1 MRPRSGCGAPRSA
14 LLDPVG
20 LGMKESENP
29 LLASWP
35 PGVEG
40 LPRYDAIRPEHAE
53 PAIDRILA
61 DNRAA
66 LERLLAAREASGGP
80 PSWEELIEPLA
91 DLEERLSRAWGP
103 VGHLFGVSATP
114 EWRAAY
120 GACLPKVTQYQID
133 LSQDVRLYRVYE
145 ELEKGEAFE
154 DLSEAR
160 RKIVRDALRDF
171 RLSGIA
177 LEGEPRARFGQ
188 IVRRLSELGAKF
200 QENVIDSVKAW
211 HKEVT
216 DETRL
221 AGMTSHGK
229 ALARERA
236 KAAGLPGYLLT
247 MDLPG
252 YDAVARYADDRDLR
266 REVYEAFATRAS
278 DRGPL
283 AGRFDNGPLVEETLA
298 LRHELARL
306 LGFVNYAEVS
316 LQTKMAESPDE
327 AEKFLI
333 DLNRRVRP
341 RALAELD
348 EVRAFARGRD
358 GLDELCP
365 WDMAYYAEKL
375 KAGRLGFSDDDVRP
389 YFALD
394 RVVRGM
400 FGLVERLYGLRIEQ
414 DPAVAAW
421 HPDVTTYRLRGED
434 GSYVGMFYLDPF
446 ARRDKREGAW
456 MDECVVRRR
465 TRATLQHPAA
475 YLVCNFA
482 PPLAGQPS
490 LLTHREVV
498 TLFHEF
504 GHGLHHL
511 LTQVDDLAASGIR
524 GVEGDAVEL
533 PSQFME
539 NWCYDGP
546 TLASFAR
553 HVETG
558 APLPPDLLDKLRA
571 ERSFQAGLATV
582 RQLEFGLFDLRIHRR
597 GPLSNAQVLE
607 VLAETRREV
616 SVLPPP
622 DWNRLPSSFSHI
634 FAGGY
639 AAGYYGY
646 KWAEVLSADAFAAF
660 EETSFAPETGRRF
673 RDAIL
678 ARGGSQPAM
687 SLYVGF
693 RGRRP
698 TIDALLRHSGL
709 G

>member
-1 MRPRSGCGAPRSA
+1 MAET
-14 LLDPVG
+14 D
-20 LGMKESENP
+20 NP
-29 LLASWP
+29 LLAPRAS
-35 PGVEG
+35 GEG

-61 DNRAA
+61 DNRTA
-66 LERLLAAREASGGP
+66 LEALLSSAGSPGQPAS
-80 PSWEELIEPLA
+80 WDALVEPLS

-103 VGHLFGVSATP
+103 VGHLFGVQATP
-114 EWRAAY
+114 QWRAAY

-133 LSQDVRLYRVYE
+133 LSQDTRLFRAYE
-145 ELEKGEAFE
+145 ALASSPTFGE
-154 DLSEAR
+154 LSEAR
-160 RKIVRDALRDF
+160 QKIIHDALRDF
-171 RLSGIA
+171 RLSGVA

-188 IVRRLSELGAKF
+188 IVRRLSEMAAKF

-211 HKEVT
+211 SKHVV
-216 DETRL
+216 DEARL
-221 AGMTSHGK
+221 EGMTAHGK

-236 KAAGLPGYLLT
+236 QAAGLEGFLLT
-247 MDLPG
+247 IDLPG
-252 YDAVARYADDRDLR
+252 YDAVSRFAKDRDLR
-266 REVYEAFATRAS
+266 RELYEAFATRAS

-298 LRHELARL
+298 LRYELARL
-306 LGFVNYAEVS
+306 LGFQSYAEVS
-316 LQTKMAESPDE
+316 LQTKMAPSPGE
-327 AEKFLI
+327 AEKFLL

-341 RALAELD
+341 RALAEL
-348 EVRAFARGRD
+348 EELRAFARERD
-358 GLDELCP
+358 GVSDLQP
-365 WDMAYYAEKL
+365 WDLSYYAEKL
-375 KAGRLGFSDDDVRP
+375 KERRLGFSDDDVRP
-389 YFALD
+389 YFPLD
-394 RVVRGM
+394 RVVGGM
-400 FGLVERLYGLRIEQ
+400 FSLVERLYGLRIEQ
-414 DPAVAAW
+414 DRNVTTW
-421 HPDVTTYRLRGED
+421 HPDVTAYRLRDQD
-434 GSYVGMFYLDPF
+434 GGYVGMFYLDPF

-465 TRATLQHPAA
+465 TKGALQSPAA

-482 PPLAGQPS
+482 PPLDGQPA

-511 LTQVDDLAASGIR
+511 LSKVDDLAASGIR

-546 TLASFAR
+546 TLADFAR
-553 HVETG
+553 HFRSGE
-558 APLPPDLLDKLRA
+558 PLPAHLLEKLRGT
-571 ERSFQAGLATV
+571 RTFHAGLAMV
-582 RQLEFGLFDLRIHRR
+582 RQLEFGLFDLRIHR
-597 GPLSNAQVLE
+597 GEPLSGARVLE
-607 VLAETRREV
+607 VLADVRREV
-616 SVLPPP
+616 SVLSAPE
-622 DWNRLPSSFSHI
+622 WNRLPSSFAHI

-660 EETSFAPETGRRF
+660 EESSFAVDTGRRF

-678 ARGGSQPAM
+678 ARGGSKGAM
-687 SLYVGF
+687 SLFVAF
-693 RGRRP
+693 RGRQP
-698 TIDALLRHSGL
+698 SIDALLRHSGL

>member
-1 MRPRSGCGAPRSA
+1 
-14 LLDPVG
+14 
-20 LGMKESENP
+20 MKEGENP
-29 LLASWP
+29 LLVPVAAATPSS
-35 PGVEG
+35 GGGEG

-66 LERLLAAREASGGP
+66 LERLLETRDASGDAA
-80 PSWEELIEPLA
+80 SWDALIEPLC
-91 DLEERLSRAWGP
+91 DIEERLSRAWGP
-103 VGHLFGVSATP
+103 VSHLFGVSATA

-133 LSQDVRLYRVYE
+133 LSQDARLYRAYE
-145 ELEKGEAFE
+145 GLATGGALD

-160 RKIVRDALRDF
+160 KKIVRDALRDF
-171 RLSGIA
+171 RLSGVA
-177 LEGEPRARFGQ
+177 LEGEPRARFGA

-211 HKEVT
+211 HKHVT
-216 DETRL
+216 DEGRL
-221 AGMTSHGK
+221 VGMTVHGK
-229 ALARERA
+229 ALARDRA
-236 KAAGLPGYLLT
+236 QATGLEGFLLT
-247 MDLPG
+247 IDLPG

-298 LRHELARL
+298 LRYELARL
-306 LGFVNYAEVS
+306 LGYRNYAEVS
-316 LQTKMAESPDE
+316 LETKMAESPEE
-327 AEKFLI
+327 AEAFLL

-341 RALAELD
+341 RALAELED
-348 EVRAFARGRD
+348 MRAFAAERD
-358 GLDELCP
+358 GIGELHP
-365 WDMAYYAEKL
+365 WDVAYYAEKL
-375 KAGRLGFSDDDVRP
+375 KTRRLGFSDDDIRP

-400 FGLVERLYGLRIEQ
+400 FSLVMRLYGLRIEQ
-414 DPAVAAW
+414 DRSVATW
-421 HPDVTTYRLRGED
+421 HPDVTTYRLRSED
-434 GSYVGMFYLDPF
+434 GAYVGMFYLDPF

-465 TRATLQHPAA
+465 TKSALQHPAA

-482 PPLAGQPS
+482 PPLEGKPS

-511 LTQVDDLAASGIR
+511 LTKVDDFAASGIR

-558 APLPPDLLDKLRA
+558 EPLPAALLEKLRA

-582 RQLEFGLFDLRIHRR
+582 RQLEFGLFDLRIHRSE
-597 GPLSNAQVLE
+597 PLSGARVLE
-607 VLAETRREV
+607 VLAEARREV

-622 DWNRLPSSFSHI
+622 EWNRLPSSFSHI

-660 EETSFAPETGRRF
+660 EETSFAPDTGRRF

-687 SLYVGF
+687 SLYVAF
-693 RGRRP
+693 RGRKP

-709 G
+709 S

>member
-1 MRPRSGCGAPRSA
+1 MNVP
-14 LLDPVG
+14 
-20 LGMKESENP
+20 NP
-29 LLASWP
+29 LLVPAR
-35 PGVEG
+35 GAET
-40 LPRYDAIRPEHAE
+40 LPRYDAIGPEHAE
-53 PAIDRILA
+53 PAIDRVLA

-66 LERLLAAREASGGP
+66 LEALLGALHTSAEA
-80 PSWEELIEPLA
+80 PSWATLVEPLA
-91 DLEERLSRAWGP
+91 DLEERLARVWGP
-103 VGHLFGVSATP
+103 IGHLFGVSATAA
-114 EWRAAY
+114 WRAAY
-120 GACLPKVTQYQID
+120 AACLPKVTQYQID
-133 LSQDVRLYRVYE
+133 VSQDVRLYKAYE
-145 ELEKGEAFE
+145 KLAAGAAFAR
-154 DLSEAR
+154 LPEAR
-160 RKIVRDALRDF
+160 QKIVRDALRDF

-177 LEGEPRARFGQ
+177 LEGEPRARFGAV
-188 IVRRLSELGAKF
+188 VRRLSELGAKF

-211 HKEVT
+211 RKEVS
-216 DETRL
+216 DEARL
-221 AGMTSHGK
+221 AGMTAHGK

-236 KAAGLPGYLLT
+236 QEAGLPGFLLT

-298 LRHELARL
+298 LRYELARL
-306 LGFVNYAEVS
+306 LGYASYAEVS
-316 LQTKMAESPDE
+316 LQTKMAESPAE
-327 AEKFLI
+327 AEAFLV

-341 RALAELD
+341 RALAELE
-348 EVRAFARGRD
+348 EVRAFARQRD
-358 GLDELCP
+358 GLSDLAP
-365 WDMAYYAEKL
+365 WDMAYYAEKI
-375 KAGRLGFSDDDVRP
+375 KAARLGFSDDEVRP

-400 FGLVERLYGLRIEQ
+400 FGLVERLYGLRVAR
-414 DPAVAAW
+414 DPAVATW
-421 HPDVTTYRLRGED
+421 HPDVTAYRLTGED
-434 GSYVGMFYLDPF
+434 GAYVGMFYLDPF

-465 TRATLQHPAA
+465 VAGVLQHPAA

-482 PPLAGQPS
+482 PPLGGQPS

-511 LTQVDDLAASGIR
+511 LTQVDDFAVSGIR

-558 APLPPDLLDKLRA
+558 EPLPGHLLEKLRA
-571 ERSFQAGLATV
+571 ERSFQSGLATV
-582 RQLEFGLFDLRIHRR
+582 RQLEFGLFDLRIHRS
-597 GPLSNAQVLE
+597 GPLSAAQVLD
-607 VLAETRREV
+607 VLAATRREV

-622 DWNRLPSSFSHI
+622 EYSRLPSSFSHI

-660 EETSFAPETGRRF
+660 EETAFAPETGRRF

-678 ARGGSQPAM
+678 ARGGSRPAM
-687 SLYVGF
+687 DLYVAF
-693 RGRRP
+693 RGRKP
-698 TIDALLRHSGL
+698 TIDALLRQSGFA
-709 G
+709 

>member
-1 MRPRSGCGAPRSA
+1 MTER
-14 LLDPVG
+14 D
-20 LGMKESENP
+20 NP
-29 LLASWP
+29 LLVP
-35 PGVEG
+35 PADG
-40 LPRYDAIRPEHAE
+40 LPRYDALTPAHAE
-53 PAIDRILA
+53 PAIDAILA
-61 DNRAA
+61 ENRAA
-66 LERLLAAREASGGP
+66 IEGLLSGRDASSA
-80 PSWEELIEPLA
+80 PSWEGLIEPLM
-91 DLEERLSRAWGP
+91 DLEERLTRAWGP
-103 VGHLFGVSATP
+103 VGHMFGVAATP

-133 LSQDVRLYRVYE
+133 LSQDARLYKAY
-145 ELEKGEAFE
+145 EAFATAGAGGGLTR
-154 DLSEAR
+154 LSETR
-160 RKIVRDALRDF
+160 QKIVRDALRDF
-171 RLSGIA
+171 RLSGVA
-177 LEGEPRARFGQ
+177 LEGEARARFGA

-211 HKEVT
+211 SKHVT
-216 DETRL
+216 DPVRVR
-221 AGMTSHGK
+221 GMT
-229 ALARERA
+229 ALGQGLVRERA
-236 KAAGLPGYLLT
+236 QAAGLDGYLFT
-247 MDLPG
+247 IDLPG
-252 YDAVARYADDRDLR
+252 YDAVARFAADRDLR

-298 LRHELARL
+298 LRCEMARL
-306 LGFVNYAEVS
+306 LGYQSYAEVS
-316 LQTKMAESPDE
+316 LETKMAESPQE
-327 AEKFLI
+327 AEAFLV

-341 RALAELD
+341 RALAEL
-348 EVRAFARGRD
+348 EEMRAFARERD
-358 GLDELCP
+358 GVTDLQP
-365 WDMAYYAEKL
+365 WDTGYYAEKL
-375 KAGRLGFSDDDVRP
+375 KEKRLGFSDDDVRP

-400 FGLVERLYGLRIEQ
+400 FSLVERLYGLRVEQ
-414 DPAVAAW
+414 DRSVPTW
-421 HPDVTTYRLRGED
+421 HPDVTTYRLRSDD

-456 MDECVVRRR
+456 MDECVARRL
-465 TRATLQHPAA
+465 TRHGVQSPAA

-482 PPLAGQPS
+482 PPLGGEPS

-511 LTQVDDLAASGIR
+511 LTRVDDLAASGIR

-553 HVETG
+553 HVKTG
-558 APLPPDLLDKLRA
+558 EPLPAHLLEKLRA
-571 ERSFQAGLATV
+571 ERSFHAGLAMV
-582 RQLEFGLFDLRIHRR
+582 RQLEFGLFDLRIHR
-597 GPLSNAQVLE
+597 GEPLSSAQVLE
-607 VLAETRREV
+607 VLAATRREV

-622 DWNRLPSSFSHI
+622 EWNRLPSSFGHI

-660 EETSFAPETGRRF
+660 EESAFAPETGRRF

-678 ARGGSQPAM
+678 ARGGSEPAM

-693 RGRRP
+693 RGRKP
-698 TIDALLRHSGL
+698 SIDALLRQSGL
-709 G
+709 QS

>member
-1 MRPRSGCGAPRSA
+1 MSDR
-14 LLDPVG
+14 D
-20 LGMKESENP
+20 NP
-29 LLASWP
+29 LLRPDA
-35 PGVEG
+35 EA
-40 LPRYDAIRPEHAE
+40 LPSYQTIRPEHAE
-53 PAIDRILA
+53 PAVDRAIA
-61 DNRAA
+61 DNRVA
-66 LERLLAAREASGGP
+66 LENILAPLAQPGADV
-80 PSWEELIEPLA
+80 SWDALVEPLA
-91 DLEERLSRAWGP
+91 DLEERLSRVWGP
-103 VGHLFGVSATP
+103 VSHLFGVQASA

-133 LSQDVRLYRVYE
+133 LSQDARLFRAYEALASSRVFD
-145 ELEKGEAFE
+145 G
-154 DLSEAR
+154 LSETR
-160 RKIVRDALRDF
+160 KKIVRDALRDF
-171 RLSGIA
+171 RLAGVA
-177 LEGEPRARFGQ
+177 LAGEPRARFGQ

-211 HKEVT
+211 KKHVV
-216 DETRL
+216 DEARL
-221 AGMTSHGK
+221 HGMTAHGK
-229 ALARERA
+229 ALSRERA
-236 KAAGLPGYLLT
+236 QAAGLEGFLLT
-247 MDLPG
+247 IDLPG
-252 YDAVARYADDRDLR
+252 YDAVSRYAGDRELR
-266 REVYEAFATRAS
+266 RELYEAFTTRAS

-298 LRHELARL
+298 LRYELARL
-306 LGFVNYAEVS
+306 LDYRSYAEVS
-316 LQTKMAESPDE
+316 LQTKMASSPDE
-327 AEKFLI
+327 AELFLL

-341 RALAELD
+341 TALAEL
-348 EVRAFARGRD
+348 EELRAFAKQRD
-358 GLDELCP
+358 GVADLQP
-365 WDMAYYAEKL
+365 WDLSYYAEKL
-375 KAGRLGFSDDDVRP
+375 KEERLGFSDDDVRP

-414 DPAVAAW
+414 DRAAATW
-421 HPDVTTYRLRGED
+421 HPDVTAYRLRGED
-434 GSYVGMFYLDPF
+434 GAYVGMFFLDPF

-465 TRATLQHPAA
+465 THGAVQHPAA

-482 PPLAGQPS
+482 PPLSGQPS

-511 LTQVDDLAASGIR
+511 LTKVDDLAASGIR

-553 HVETG
+553 HVESG
-558 APLPPDLLDKLRA
+558 EPLPAHLLEKLRKN
-571 ERSFQAGLATV
+571 RSFHAGLATV
-582 RQLEFGLFDLRIHRR
+582 RQLEFGLFDLRIHR
-597 GPLSNAQVLE
+597 GEPLSIARVLDVLSE
-607 VLAETRREV
+607 VRREV
-616 SVLPPP
+616 SVLEAPEYS
-622 DWNRLPSSFSHI
+622 RLPSSFSHI

-660 EETSFAPETGRRF
+660 EETAFAPETGRRF

-678 ARGGSQPAM
+678 ARGGSADAM

-693 RGRRP
+693 RGRKP

-709 G
+709 A